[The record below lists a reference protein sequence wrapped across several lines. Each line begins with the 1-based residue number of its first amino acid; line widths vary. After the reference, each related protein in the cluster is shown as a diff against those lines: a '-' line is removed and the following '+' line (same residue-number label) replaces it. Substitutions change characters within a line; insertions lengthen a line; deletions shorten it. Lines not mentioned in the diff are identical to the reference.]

1 MVLKL
6 KMLSFLFFSDFGEFG
21 VLVWG
26 FFLGG
31 GGRYWGDCSCFVLF
45 LKGKKPLASRCW
57 CCCCEVLHQPN
68 ELALTVW
75 DSKVSRCR

>member
-31 GGRYWGDCSCFVLF
+31 GGQVL
-45 LKGKKPLASRCW
+45 G
-57 CCCCEVLHQPN
+57 
-68 ELALTVW
+68 
-75 DSKVSRCR
+75 